1 MFMSALPDPT
11 MLANA
16 QTSWFASGFNLH
28 WLTEPYVRWP
38 LTLAYVGV
46 VLVIAI
52 YGLHRYWLVY
62 LFYKHRNDKPQPA
75 RPFESLPRVTIQ
87 LPMFNEAN
95 VSKRVIDATCAMD
108 YPRELLQIQVLDDST
123 DDSRT
128 IARETVE
135 HWQNMGLDIQYIHRT
150 NRQGFKAGALAAAM
164 PQVTGQFIAI
174 FDADFIPPADFLKQ
188 TVHYFT
194 DPAIGMVQTRWEH
207 LNREDSLLTRSQAI
221 LLDGHFVIEHTSRNR
236 AGCWINFNGTA
247 GIWRK
252 QAITDAGGW
261 QADTLTEDVDLS
273 YRAQLK
279 GWQFIYAPWIGCPAE
294 LPPEINA
301 FKSQQHRWTKGTIQ
315 TAFKLL
321 PRILKADAP
330 LKVRKEA
337 YFHLTCPVVY
347 ISVVLM
353 VLLFYPAFFVNMQPF
368 QDGTVG
374 GAMWGIMLFAMG
386 TLSAGMFY
394 VASQKAQ
401 QRDVLGTILQ
411 LPLLMAIGVGISLN
425 NARAAIEAIIGHES
439 PFVRTPKYSKGNNRS
454 GATEDITTLKQA
466 RPSFLSRHMKFRAQ
480 KLMPLFEL
488 LMAFYM
494 VECIRMALIF
504 DNTQLSLPFLVIFA
518 AGYFYVGIS
527 SLWQMLSVWWASRRE
542 AEAAPQEAVV
552 TTPAA

>member
-1 MFMSALPDPT
+1 MFMSALAGEIAFLSSTQKP
-11 MLANA
+11 
-16 QTSWFASGFNLH
+16 WFAPGFDLH
-28 WLTEPYVRWP
+28 WLASPEVRWP
-38 LTLAYVGV
+38 LTLAYVLV
-46 VLVIAI
+46 ILVIAI

-62 LFYKHRNDKPQPA
+62 LFYKHRQETPQPPS
-75 RPFESLPRVTIQ
+75 RFTQLPRVTIQ

-123 DDSRT
+123 DASRT
-128 IARETVE
+128 IAREAVE
-135 HWQNMGLDIQYIHRT
+135 HWQDQGVDIQYIHRT
-150 NRQGFKAGALAAAM
+150 NRQGFKAGALCAAM
-164 PQVTGQFIAI
+164 PQATGQFIAI
-174 FDADFIPPADFLKQ
+174 FDADFIPPADFLQK
-188 TVHYFT
+188 TIHYFT
-194 DPAIGMVQTRWEH
+194 DDATGMVQTRWEH

-252 QAITDAGGW
+252 AAILDAGGW

-273 YRAQLK
+273 YRAQMR
-279 GWQFIYAPWIGCPAE
+279 GWKFIYAPWIACPAE

-330 LKVRKEA
+330 AKVKKEA
-337 YFHLTCPVVY
+337 FFHLTCPVVY

-374 GAMWGIMLFAMG
+374 GALWGIMLFAMG

-394 VASQKAQ
+394 IASQKAQ
-401 QRDVLGTILQ
+401 GRDLVGTLLQ
-411 LPLLMAIGVGISLN
+411 LPLLMAIGVGIALN
-425 NARAAIEAIIGHES
+425 NARAAIEAILGHES
-439 PFVRTPKYSKGNNRS
+439 PFVRTPKYSRGS
-454 GATEDITTLKQA
+454 TQTGATEDTTTLKQDK
-466 RPSFLSRHMKFRAQ
+466 PSFLSRHMKFRAQ

-488 LMAFYM
+488 LMGFYI

-518 AGYFYVGIS
+518 VGYFYVGLG
-527 SLWQMLSVWWASRRE
+527 SLWQMVSVWWASRRTPE
-542 AEAAPQEAVV
+542 NAEEIAV